1 VRHRLAVVE
10 AVLVGQRAHA
20 PVVRAVA
27 LAASLV
33 AALDLA
39 YAVLVFTVIRPV
51 TTPQR
56 VLQSIAS
63 GLLGR
68 SAYEGG
74 WPTAVLGLG
83 LHLFIALVWT
93 LIFLAALRLL
103 PPLRRWV
110 SDRRGAV
117 LVALGY
123 GALMWLGMDL
133 IVLPLSRARATPV
146 GSPFFFIHLAQ
157 HALLLG
163 PSIVLLLR
171 PTASAPTDAR

>member
-1 VRHRLAVVE
+1 M
-10 AVLVGQRAHA
+10 
-20 PVVRAVA
+20 VRAVI

-39 YAVLVFTVIRPV
+39 YALLMWTVIRPV
-51 TTPQR
+51 TTPLR

-68 SAYEGG
+68 SAYQGG

-93 LIFLAALRLL
+93 LVFLAALRLL
-103 PPLRRWV
+103 PPVRRWV
-110 SDRRGAV
+110 SDRRGVV

-133 IVLPLSRARATPV
+133 IVLPLSRARATPL
-146 GSPFFFIHLAQ
+146 GSPFFFINLAQ
-157 HALLLG
+157 HALFLG
-163 PSIVLLLR
+163 PPIVFLLR
-171 PTASAPTDAR
+171 APASAPDRAG